1 MDFVLLQ
8 KRLLAEIR
16 ARVRN
21 GEMTER
27 SLARATGMSQPHI
40 HNVLKGTRSLSLGSS
55 DRLLRR
61 LGLDLADLLAG
72 TRAPC
77 EPSQNDCRL
86 VPVLDG
92 PIGQGFPFPAAV
104 GRHLY
109 PFSAADVDTL
119 PDPVA
124 ARLAPAAHSAPLFSG
139 NAVILLDRSATAGR
153 DSNGEEYVALDL
165 GGTSAIGLASAE
177 GVRVWNA
184 QGVWERVDLRG
195 RPAGEMVRARV
206 RLIVRCL

>member
-1 MDFVLLQ
+1 VVNPVDFVLLQ

-72 TRAPC
+72 TTAPC
-77 EPSQNDCRL
+77 ERSQNDCRL

-92 PIGQGFPFPAAV
+92 PIGQGFPFPATV

-109 PFSAADVDTL
+109 PFSAADVDSL

-124 ARLAPAAHSAPLFSG
+124 ARLAPAAGIPTAKSTWPWIWGGPARSVWPARKAYACGTHKESG
-139 NAVILLDRSATAGR
+139 SGWTSRAARRGKWCGR
-153 DSNGEEYVALDL
+153 GC
-165 GGTSAIGLASAE
+165 G
-177 GVRVWNA
+177 
-184 QGVWERVDLRG
+184 
-195 RPAGEMVRARV
+195 
-206 RLIVRCL
+206 